1 MSDLFPTLVY
11 VLCFL
16 TSSAC
21 AFLLARNYARTQARL
36 LLWSALCFV
45 WLALSNV
52 LLFVDLAL
60 LGDDADLRWARSATF
75 LAGTAT
81 LLGGLIWDTIGG
93 EQQ

>member
-36 LLWSALCFV
+36 LLWSALCFFLLACNNLTV
-45 WLALSNV
+45 IFDLLVFPDMRLREVRLIFALSAVSV
-52 LLFVDLAL
+52 LLF
-60 LGDDADLRWARSATF
+60 
-75 LAGTAT
+75 
-81 LLGGLIWDTIGG
+81 GLIWDL
-93 EQQ
+93 EERR